1 MFIWYLLVSTWVA
14 QAPGICHLPLG
25 HCAFPALWN
34 LWGEWILRIKV
45 AFLTWIYWPPKLRF
59 LVIPLLVHCILGQ
72 GIEKHTLYTWSPL
85 PLVCSTLRVE
95 WCFHWYSPSFRS
107 GLQSLTQKHYGVEC
121 LFPQSFF
128 PVFSFHFPSILSLW
142 FKLGLRQRGW
152 NGRGQ
157 ESWEFCQ

>member
-1 MFIWYLLVSTWVA
+1 MLPSVYLGSPGTW
-14 QAPGICHLPLG
+14 HLPPSLG
-25 HCAFPALWN
+25 PLCISNTLKLVEWVNSPDKGSFPYLN
-34 LWGEWILRIKV
+34 IL
-45 AFLTWIYWPPKLRF
+45 APKAQVSCDSSSCSLHPGAGNREAYPTHM
-59 LVIPLLVHCILGQ
+59 V
-72 GIEKHTLYTWSPL
+72 PL

-95 WCFHWYSPSFRS
+95 WCFHWYSPSFRR